1 MVSAL
6 LIILNELRCFI
17 EFEKLKNQN
26 VWRKDVYYRFS
37 NTSDIVVYICA
48 FLSARS
54 TQAAQAVCDNQK
66 ASGRSQPLVFFGY
79 FAVELTGASPGK
91 VKFFYGVKFPLAC
104 PGYNYH

>member
-1 MVSAL
+1 M
-6 LIILNELRCFI
+6 
-17 EFEKLKNQN
+17 
-26 VWRKDVYYRFS
+26 
-37 NTSDIVVYICA
+37 
-48 FLSARS
+48 
-54 TQAAQAVCDNQK
+54 QAAQAVCDNQK